1 MMTLLLR
8 DRSDVIRKSQRL
20 REIGEGIGLNEVMVS
35 LDRPA
40 LKLGEK
46 VGDPFGAKWWNTT
59 ATRNAFLIS

>member
-1 MMTLLLR
+1 MTLLLR

-20 REIGEGIGLNEVMVS
+20 REIGEGIGLGEVMVS

-46 VGDPFGAKWWNTT
+46 ARNPIGFKWGSTT